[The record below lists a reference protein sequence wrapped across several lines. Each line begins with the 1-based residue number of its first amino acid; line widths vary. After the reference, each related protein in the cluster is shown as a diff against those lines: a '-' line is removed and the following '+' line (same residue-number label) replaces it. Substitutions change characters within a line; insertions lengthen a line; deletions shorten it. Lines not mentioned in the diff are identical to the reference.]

1 MLSTYANKQ
10 KTHLVVDIKTNG
22 ILIAVHSNI
31 VANAICFKMLNAES
45 ISIKLNAE
53 LKQKVDLFLKPEFD
67 ESSNFILT
75 KIGHNLTPQSTA
87 NIGKLVKSVDG
98 NGQYGISIMPEVT
111 DEWLALRKQAYRIK
125 EVLVSS
131 ELRALKV
138 AASSKCFFG
147 DTISFPFI
155 KKELDKCNPEEDQY
169 TDAIQEWANIVNVSV
184 EEGFEMLLAESRHIA
199 YTINNLKI
207 FWSKRCL

>member
-31 VANAICFKMLNAES
+31 VANAICFKMLNTES

-53 LKQKVDLFLKPEFD
+53 FKEKIDLFLKPKFD

-111 DEWLALRKQAYRIK
+111 DEWLALRKKAHRIK
-125 EVLVSS
+125 EVLAGN
-131 ELRALKV
+131 ELRVLRR
-138 AASSKCFFG
+138 AASSKYFFG
-147 DTISFPFI
+147 DNISFPFI

-169 TDAIQEWANIVNVSV
+169 TDAIQEWANIVNVPV
-184 EEGFEMLLAESRHIA
+184 AKGFEMLLEESRHIA

-207 FWSKRCL
+207 FWSNRCL

>member
-1 MLSTYANKQ
+1 
-10 KTHLVVDIKTNG
+10 
-22 ILIAVHSNI
+22 
-31 VANAICFKMLNAES
+31 
-45 ISIKLNAE
+45 
-53 LKQKVDLFLKPEFD
+53 
-67 ESSNFILT
+67 
-75 KIGHNLTPQSTA
+75 
-87 NIGKLVKSVDG
+87 
-98 NGQYGISIMPEVT
+98 MPEVT